1 MFIST
6 NLPLEPHGCA
16 PMVMGIPCSSCKI
29 DLRQA
34 EDDTSINGY
43 N

>member
-1 MFIST
+1 
-6 NLPLEPHGCA
+6 
-16 PMVMGIPCSSCKI
+16 MVMGIPCSSCKI

-34 EDDTSINGY
+34 DDDTSINEY

>member
-1 MFIST
+1 MIFNFMDI
-6 NLPLEPHGCA
+6 NFHVYL
-16 PMVMGIPCSSCKI
+16 VMGIPCSSCKI